1 MSKIQFHLIML
12 PKEPLIGI
20 QLIDTE
26 IHMNDNN
33 DDLTKHRYYGVE
45 IGLLFIRF
53 SYMRIGDQIA

>member
-1 MSKIQFHLIML
+1 ML